1 MNLKVLSL
9 FSGCGGLDLGV
20 EGGFLVHKEC
30 IHATSDTPWICLP
43 KKRFYV
49 IFPNDIMA
57 QSNVVWSSNFTGT
70 FQLKSIAD
78 LLNEN
83 FQFPKANLVIGGFP
97 CQDFSVAG
105 KREGLKT
112 QRGSL
117 YHCMTEVIQQVS
129 PEAFIA
135 ENVYGLFYI
144 PGVREKITSDF
155 EQIGYTVFSF
165 LLFSNEYGVPQIRRR
180 VFFIGLKTEALKRKV
195 SINEIIPPKTHQK
208 FVSVGTIFKDL
219 QEPEYT
225 LDKEQQIYS
234 KSKFYGSQW
243 EGNREVDLSLPS
255 PTLRASGP
263 EFRRLSKEHGGK
275 HLDELKDGKIERR
288 LTVREYARIQTFPD
302 DFILMFNKNNEEI
315 ISMTSAYRLI
325 GNAVPPLLAYHV
337 SKRLDELWF
346 DIF

>member
-1 MNLKVLSL
+1 MKLNVLSL

-30 IHATSDTPWICLP
+30 FHATSDTPWVCVP
-43 KKRFYV
+43 ENRFKV
-49 IFPNDIMA
+49 IFANDILP
-57 QSNVVWSSNFTGT
+57 QSKAVWSSNFVGT
-70 FQLKSIAD
+70 FQQASITD

-83 FQFPKANLVIGGFP
+83 YQFPKANLVIGGFP

-105 KREGLKT
+105 KKKGLKT

-144 PGVREKITSDF
+144 PGACEKITSDF
-155 EQIGYTVFSF
+155 KEIGYTVFSF
-165 LLFSNEYGVPQIRRR
+165 LLLSNNYGVPQIRRR
-180 VFFIGLKTEALKRKV
+180 VFFIGLKNEALKRTV
-195 SINEIIPPKTHQK
+195 SINEVIPPITHES
-208 FVSVGTIFKDL
+208 FVTVGTIFKDL
-219 QEPEYT
+219 QEPGHT

-234 KSKFYGSQW
+234 KGKFYGSQW
-243 EGNREVDLSLPS
+243 EGNREVDLSKPS

-275 HLDELKDGKIERR
+275 HLDELKEGKLERR
-288 LTVREYARIQTFPD
+288 LTVREYARLQTFPD
-302 DFILMFNKNNEEI
+302 DFIFMFNKNDEEI
-315 ISMTSAYRLI
+315 ISMTAAYKLI

-337 SKRLDELWF
+337 SKKLDELWS